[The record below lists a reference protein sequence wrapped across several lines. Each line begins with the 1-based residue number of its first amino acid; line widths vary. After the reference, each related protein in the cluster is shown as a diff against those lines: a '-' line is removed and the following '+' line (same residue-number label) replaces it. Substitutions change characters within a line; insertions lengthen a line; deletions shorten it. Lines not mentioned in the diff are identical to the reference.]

1 MDPKNSLPANQ
12 VMPRSRFGWSG
23 LQYCCQF
30 FARQFKD
37 FETIEMIQKILKESK
52 LPGHLINRELTES
65 TLIAS
70 HRNPQEILEELK
82 NISIKLSID
91 DFESGYLSLSY
102 LN

>member
-1 MDPKNSLPANQ
+1 
-12 VMPRSRFGWSG
+12 
-23 LQYCCQF
+23 
-30 FARQFKD
+30 
-37 FETIEMIQKILKESK
+37 MIQKILKESK
-52 LPGHLINRELTES
+52 LPSHLINRELTES

-82 NISIKLSID
+82 NIGIKLSID